1 MNRSATRPQDPA
13 QPAPTGPSEPPARVV
28 IGVAGGS
35 GCGKTAVV
43 NAIVHQLGEDHVTV
57 IQHDWY
63 YRDQKQLSP
72 EQRAAV
78 NYDHPD
84 SLETSLLVEHLRLLR
99 HGIDIAVPAYD
110 FENHTRHAH
119 TTAAYAKKVIIVEGI
134 LVLGE
139 PALRDAIDIRV
150 FVDTDPDLRIL
161 RRLTR
166 DTVKRGRTVQS
177 VIAQYLSTVRPMH
190 LEFVEPSK
198 RHAHVIIP
206 EGAHNTVGV
215 DMLLTKIRSVISA
228 H

>member
-1 MNRSATRPQDPA
+1 MSTSPTRAGSPA
-13 QPAPTGPSEPPARVV
+13 EPAARETQGNAGRIV

-43 NAIVHQLGEDHVTV
+43 KEIVRQLGEEHVTV

-63 YRDQKQLSP
+63 YRDQTHLSH

-99 HGIDIAVPAYD
+99 HGVDIAVPAYD
-110 FENHTRHAH
+110 FENHTRHAN
-119 TTAAYAKKVIIVEGI
+119 TNAAYAKKVIIVEGI

-139 PALRDAIDIRV
+139 PALREAMDIRV

-215 DMLLTKIRSVISA
+215 DILLTKIRSVVSA
-228 H
+228 Q

>member
-1 MNRSATRPQDPA
+1 MNRSPTSPDDRTNTAPAGTRQTA
-13 QPAPTGPSEPPARVV
+13 GRIV

-43 NAIVHQLGEDHVTV
+43 NEIVHQLGEEHVTV

-63 YRDQKQLSP
+63 YHDQTHLSP

-99 HGIDIAVPAYD
+99 HGVDIAVPAYD

-139 PALRDAIDIRV
+139 PALREAMDIRV

-215 DMLLTKIRSVISA
+215 DVLLTKIQSVVSA
-228 H
+228 R